1 MGNRK
6 KLEKVWA
13 SKTSLTDTAMN
24 SPKNVEDMAISI
36 IAGTK
41 AIQMVPERSVKKTA
55 IIIGTNA
62 LTEPNRMAPEV
73 LASISRFSEI
83 GANSNL
89 SKERLL
95 FSKVTVTA
103 SMEVVPKR
111 TEIATTPGRILGI
124 LSNPV
129 PDLMKN
135 ILVHANGNIKPQLM
149 LGGLI

>member
-13 SKTSLTDTAMN
+13 SNTSLTDTAIN
-24 SPKNVEDMAISI
+24 KPRNVEDIAINT

-41 AIQMVPERSVKKTA
+41 AIQMIPDRSVKNTA

-62 LTEPNRMAPEV
+62 LTIPNMMAPDV
-73 LASISRFSEI
+73 FANISRFSEI

-89 SKERLL
+89 SNDLPL

-111 TEIATTPGRILGI
+111 IEIVTTPGRIVGI

-129 PDLMKN
+129 PDLIKN
-135 ILVHANGNIKPQLM
+135 IAVHANGNIKPQLM
-149 LGGLI
+149 LGGLM